1 MQECELSSE
10 RRGLAFFK
18 MGGNCSLGVLMD
30 TAIVADPQYPV
41 AGWPQNPFK
50 LYDFPLVTLI
60 SVLY

>member
-30 TAIVADPQYPV
+30 TAIGANPQYAV
-41 AGWPQNPFK
+41 SGWPRNPFK
-50 LYDFPLVTLI
+50 LCDFPLVTLI
-60 SVLY
+60 SLMY

>member
-18 MGGNCSLGVLMD
+18 MGGNCSLGGLMD
-30 TAIVADPQYPV
+30 TAIVANPQYPV

-50 LYDFPLVTLI
+50 LCDFPLVTLI
-60 SVLY
+60 GVLY

>member
-30 TAIVADPQYPV
+30 IAIVAKPQYPV
-41 AGWPQNPFK
+41 AGWPLNPFK
-50 LYDFPLVTLI
+50 LCDFPLVTLT

>member
-30 TAIVADPQYPV
+30 TAIVADLQYPV
-41 AGWPQNPFK
+41 VERPRNPFK
-50 LYDFPLVTLI
+50 LCDFPLVTLI